1 MSEERH
7 HDRLRQ
13 ILGSQVEHEV
23 EDEVRFHLDMQ
34 IRDLIAAGWSPD
46 AAREE
51 ALRMFGD
58 VKRVSGELRT
68 LGKERERRE
77 RRREHLGE
85 LAADLRFALR
95 RIGKRPGFALVT
107 VLVLALGIGSNVAI
121 FGLVDAA
128 LLRPLPFPEGD
139 AVMFLWDDQ
148 DGTRTPVSYPEF
160 EDWRREND
168 FLRGIAALYHSS
180 VTSQGPQGPERLSAG
195 VAGGDLLG
203 VAGLSPV
210 TGRGLLPADAE
221 SEARVAMLG
230 ERFWRSRFGASPD
243 VLGTTLD
250 LNGESYEIVGVMP
263 DEASILAETSG
274 VEVWLPLIQREW
286 MSRGLHFMRVV
297 GRLSPGLRLE
307 EAESRAEAMAAGL
320 KESGVTR
327 HGFSLQSVRERLVGD
342 VRPLLLV
349 LWGAVGFLLLIVCTN
364 LANLFLSQAS
374 GRAREFAVRS
384 ALGAGRFRLT
394 RQLLTESLLLG
405 VLGGAVG
412 LGLSRVA
419 GGYVTEAAARAAL
432 LAGPGVDWRLLAFT
446 AGVSVLTAAVF
457 GLAPAARLLGRQI
470 AVDLKE
476 SAPGRVSG
484 SRAVRRFARL
494 LVGVEIALSVI
505 LLVGAGLMVTSVM
518 RLLNQDPGFDPSRV
532 ISLEIDLP
540 SNRYSEDEARVRFF
554 DELLRRIRDLPG
566 VTHAAAIS
574 HVPLSGSDTE
584 GGFEIP
590 GREYAPEETPT
601 SQKRIATPG
610 YFETMRIPLLRGR
623 TFEEGDG
630 REGREVAI
638 VSETLARRY
647 WPDGDAVGERIRFS
661 WGTDGEQEIIG
672 VVGDVRHDGLDL
684 PVEGTIYI
692 PNAVFAAGG
701 LSLVVRTETDPIG
714 ILPAIKREVAA
725 VDPRQPVHDI
735 ATLETIMA
743 RSVSTRKVFMTL
755 LAGFATVALLLAA
768 VGVYAVTSGSVAGR
782 TREIGVRLAMGA
794 APPVVLRM
802 ILAEEMRVIV
812 PGLLVGLAGALALS
826 RTLRTLLYQVSAS
839 DPRTFALVA
848 AVLVV
853 VALAAVLLP
862 ARRAAGMDPTE
873 ALRIE

>member
-13 ILGSQVEHEV
+13 ILGGQVEHEV

-34 IRDLIAAGWSPD
+34 VRDLIAAGWSPD
-46 AAREE
+46 AAGEE

-58 VKRVSGELRT
+58 VNRVSGELRT
-68 LGKERERRE
+68 LGKERQRRL

-85 LAADLRFALR
+85 LATDLRFAVR

-121 FGLVDAA
+121 FGVVDAA
-128 LLRPLPFPEGD
+128 LLRPLPFPDGD
-139 AVMFLWDDQ
+139 AVIFLWDDQ
-148 DGTRTPVSYPEF
+148 DGTPTPVSYPEF
-160 EDWRREND
+160 QDWQREGD
-168 FLRGIAALYHSS
+168 FLRGIAAVYHSG
-180 VTSQGPQGPERLSAG
+180 VTLQAPQGPERLSAG

-203 VAGLSPV
+203 VAELSAV
-210 TGRGLLPADAE
+210 AGRGLLPADAE
-221 SEARVAMLG
+221 SGTHVAMLG
-230 ERFWRSRFGASPD
+230 EGFWRSRFGASSD
-243 VLGTTLD
+243 VVGTTLD

-263 DEASILAETSG
+263 DEASILAETSD

-297 GRLSPGLRLE
+297 GRLSPGLSLA
-307 EAESRAEAMAAGL
+307 EAKARAEAMAAGL
-320 KESGVTR
+320 RESGVTR
-327 HGFSLQSVRERLVGD
+327 HGLSLQGVRERLVGD

-374 GRAREFAVRS
+374 GRTREFAVRT
-384 ALGAGRFRLT
+384 ALGAGKFRLT

-405 VLGGAVG
+405 VLGGVVG

-432 LAGPGVDWRLLAFT
+432 LASPGVDWRMLAFT
-446 AGVSVLTAAVF
+446 AGISMLTAVVF
-457 GLAPAARLLGRQI
+457 GLAPAARLMSRQI
-470 AVDLKE
+470 AADLKE

-484 SRAVRRFARL
+484 SRAVRRFARV
-494 LVGVEIALSVI
+494 LVGAEIALSVI
-505 LLVGAGLMVTSVM
+505 LLVGAGLMVTSMM

-554 DELLRRIRDLPG
+554 DEILRRIRGLPG
-566 VTHAAAIS
+566 VTQAAAIS
-574 HVPLSGSDTE
+574 HVPLSGSDTD
-584 GGFEIP
+584 GGFGIA
-590 GREYAPEETPT
+590 GREYAPEESPNA
-601 SQKRIATPG
+601 QKRIATPG

-623 TFEEGDG
+623 LFEEGDG

-638 VSETLARRY
+638 VSEVLARRY
-647 WPDGDAVGERIRFS
+647 WPGGDAVGERIRFS
-661 WGTDGEQEIIG
+661 WGTDGEQEIVG

-692 PNAVFAAGG
+692 PNALFAAEG
-701 LSLVVRTETDPIG
+701 LSLVVRTESDPIG

-735 ATLETIMA
+735 ATLETIVG
-743 RSVSTRKVFMTL
+743 RSVTTRRVFMTL
-755 LAGFATVALLLAA
+755 LAGFAALALLLAA

-794 APPVVLRM
+794 APRKVLRM
-802 ILAEEMRVIV
+802 IVAEEMRVIV
-812 PGLLVGLAGALALS
+812 PGLLIGLVGALALS
-826 RTLRTLLYQVSAS
+826 RTLRALLYQVTAS

-848 AVLVV
+848 AVLAV
-853 VALAAVLLP
+853 VALAAVLIP
-862 ARRAAGMDPTE
+862 ARRAAEMDPTE
-873 ALRIE
+873 ALRSE